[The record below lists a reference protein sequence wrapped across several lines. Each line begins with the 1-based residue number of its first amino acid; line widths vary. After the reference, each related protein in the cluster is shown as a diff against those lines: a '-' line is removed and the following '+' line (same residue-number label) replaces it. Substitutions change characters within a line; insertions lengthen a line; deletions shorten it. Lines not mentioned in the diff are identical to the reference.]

1 MSAATAKPEAPPA
14 APESHRTM
22 YLITGAVVVVLCV
35 IGLILYDAAQ
45 DNQDAHAKA
54 DQLVQEFE
62 RTGLPVPSD
71 TDQIVATLGDDGGAV
86 CANPANALGKAIL
99 ADQITNGASFVG
111 RRPVIFDRRFVLG
124 EALILQ
130 VYCPDQLAAFRER
143 ILDRLKFDDTIRR

>member
-1 MSAATAKPEAPPA
+1 MSAATADPQAPPE

-45 DNQDAHAKA
+45 DNEDAQAKA

-62 RTGLPVPSD
+62 RAGLPVPSD

-86 CANPANALGKAIL
+86 CANPANALGKAVL
-99 ADQITNGASFVG
+99 ADQLTNGASFVG
-111 RRPVIFDRRFVLG
+111 RRPVIIDRRFVLG

-130 VYCPDQLAAFRER
+130 IYCPEELAPYREK
-143 ILDRLKFDDTIRR
+143 IDRLKYDTTIKP